1 MKFLRATVKVFFFIF
16 LLFDCAVFTL
26 IYMVS
31 GQVSDTYK
39 INKGETLQLDT
50 MVPVKAIFSNTSAVD
65 SKTYKVGE
73 TFKVDLKIFG
83 VIPFSSADVEVVDD
97 MYAAVLGTPFGMKIY
112 TEGVLVID
120 LTDINTESGA
130 LNPAKEAGIKV
141 GDYIESV
148 NGEKVTCNEDL
159 SYLVESSG
167 GKPLKFRISRKG
179 RIVNIN
185 VKPQKSIDDGLWRL
199 GVWVRDSSAGIGT
212 LTFYSPS
219 TNIVCG
225 LGHGIC
231 DDDTDTLLTV
241 ERGEMVNAQIVSVTK
256 GSAGSPGELKG
267 KFTFDTIAD
276 IDLNSD
282 CGIYGQLKGKINVA
296 NLTEIAL
303 KQEVED
309 GEAQILCTTMGD
321 TAKLYSCTI
330 KKRMVNYHA
339 NTQNFIITVTDPE
352 LIAQTGGIVQGM
364 SGSPILQNGKLIGA
378 ITHVLIDDSTKGYGI
393 FAENMLETANRVGTG
408 VPDCPQDEQLKEA
421 S

>member
-1 MKFLRATVKVFFFIF
+1 MKFLRVTARVFFFIF

-31 GQVSDTYK
+31 GQVSDSYK

-50 MVPVKAIFSNTSAVD
+50 MVPVKAIYSNTSTVD

-83 VIPFSSADVEVVDD
+83 VIPFSSADVQVVDD

-120 LTDINTESGA
+120 LTDINTEIGTI
-130 LNPAKEAGIKV
+130 NPAKEAGIKV

-148 NGEKVTCNEDL
+148 NGEKITCNEDL

-185 VKPQKSIDDGLWRL
+185 VKPQKSNDDGLWRL

-219 TNIVCG
+219 TNVVCG

-309 GEAQILCTTMGD
+309 GEAQILCTTVGD

-330 KKRMVNYHA
+330 KKRVVNYHA
-339 NTQNFIITVTDPE
+339 NTQNFVITITDPE
-352 LIAQTGGIVQGM
+352 LIAATGGIVQGM

-378 ITHVLIDDSTKGYGI
+378 VTHVLIDDSQKGYGI
-393 FAENMLETANRVGTG
+393 FAENMLETAQG
-408 VPDCPQDEQLKEA
+408 VAEEQQMKEA

>member
-159 SYLVESSG
+159 SYLVESSD

-179 RIVNIN
+179 KIININ
-185 VKPQKSIDDGLWRL
+185 VKPQKSSDDGLWRL

-219 TNIVCG
+219 TNVVCG

-241 ERGEMVNAQIVSVTK
+241 ERGEMENAQIVSVTK
-256 GSAGSPGELKG
+256 GSSGSPGELKG

-378 ITHVLIDDSTKGYGI
+378 VTHVLIDDSTKGYGI

-408 VPDCPQDEQLKEA
+408 VLDCPQDEQLKEA